1 MLTNLPGE
9 AAQTLPFITSGVCHR
24 CQETALLNAFGLC
37 PECDRTVDEE
47 YETLY
52 QEPLELDVN

>member
-37 PECDRTVDEE
+37 PECDRTVDRSMKPSIKS
-47 YETLY
+47 
-52 QEPLELDVN
+52 PLNWM